1 MLNMI
6 NNLKITAN
14 ATYELGPTPYTV
26 NALAFKLNG
35 VFAGA
40 TVVVGYMSGPDK
52 ATAVFCPYSDPMFTC
67 TAASQFT
74 VLTGRE
80 ASFAVK
86 VTGAT
91 GTTEL
96 YVNLSPIESAI

>member
-40 TVVVGYMSGPDK
+40 TVVVGYMSSSAPD
-52 ATAVFCPYSDPMFTC
+52 ATFCPYSDSMFTC
-67 TAASQFT
+67 TAANQFT